1 MTRLLHS
8 QAKDNY
14 PLIALI
20 SPDGIARLNKIFN
33 THYTKSIITN
43 QIKITRKEHGFD
55 FWNKLTRGNKQARIE
70 RVDEKN

>member
-20 SPDGIARLNKIFN
+20 SPDCIARLNKLFN
-33 THYTKSIITN
+33 TNYRKGPVMPVTVKRDKAKEDNTKFFDRLRRRN
-43 QIKITRKEHGFD
+43 QT
-55 FWNKLTRGNKQARIE
+55 L
-70 RVDEKN
+70 